1 MPFQQD
7 QAFAD
12 EVKGFYGKYHSTFRS
27 KNEQVIAHLFERDDW
42 LVAHVSFA
50 PGFDAATVT
59 DAYWGQLQR
68 YAKEHGFE
76 GKLRTLL
83 AS

>member
-7 QAFAD
+7 QAFAV
-12 EVKGFYGKYHSTFRS
+12 ERLRFYGKYHSTFRS
-27 KNEQVIAHLFERDDW
+27 ANEQVIAHLFERDGW

-59 DAYWGQLQR
+59 DTYWGELYR
-68 YAKEHGFE
+68 HAKEHGFE
-76 GKLRTLL
+76 GKLKTLL
-83 AS
+83 SS